1 MNEFELAFHVDKIA
15 QLKQLGKY
23 EELQTYV
30 SKQSDD
36 IKAQLNIWA
45 SQVLSKL
52 QQDGIKD
59 KLPLANQYG
68 IDGWQAFY
76 GHDYH
81 QALDLFKRAMNEPNW
96 QQTALDSSLGVAKV
110 YTRTGH
116 WQLAKAWCL
125 YYLTFARR
133 SLCHF
138 DVAKGYGALA
148 EIFLRANAHKEALGC
163 FQMAYHLM
171 PLQSGQKARQYN
183 FMASALLR
191 HGEFLRAEALLYSS
205 HQGIERALSAEPES
219 MEYQAGL
226 LHSQMRFS
234 FLAVLSG
241 REKLP
246 LVDLD
251 KITQTSALGLKAMP
265 SGMLWVAH
273 GVHHLNQN
281 EPKKASDEFY
291 QAMMIFDGR
300 LLFEHL
306 WASRLYQYC
315 QKMQGV
321 DYQVCDKAVKKAQAV
336 FDIEQINPPQIQI
349 VFDQTWQK
357 VALRHQGFVQ
367 LLQDDLDK
375 QTLIDVWQQFFI

>member
-1 MNEFELAFHVDKIA
+1 MNEFELAFHIDKIA
-15 QLKQLGKY
+15 RLKHLGKC
-23 EELQTYV
+23 EELRTYV
-30 SKQSDD
+30 SKQPND
-36 IKAQLNIWA
+36 IKAQLNVWV
-45 SQVLSKL
+45 SQVLSRL
-52 QQDGIKD
+52 QNDDIKD
-59 KLPLANQYG
+59 KLPLANQHS

-81 QALDLFKRAMNEPNW
+81 QALDLFNQAMNESNW
-96 QQTALDSSLGVAKV
+96 QQATPDSSLGVAKV

-125 YYLTFARR
+125 YYLTLARR

-138 DVAKGYGALA
+138 DMAKGYGALA
-148 EIFLRANAHKEALGC
+148 EIFLRANAPKEALGC

-205 HQGIERALSAEPES
+205 HQEIERALLVEPELV
-219 MEYQAGL
+219 EYQAGL

-241 REKLP
+241 GAVSP
-246 LVDLD
+246 FVDLD
-251 KITQTSALGLKAMP
+251 NINQASAVGLKTMP
-265 SGMLWVAH
+265 SGMLWVVH
-273 GVHHLNQN
+273 GIYSLSQN
-281 EPKKASDEFY
+281 DLKKASDEFY
-291 QAMMIFDGR
+291 QAMMIFEGR
-300 LLFEHL
+300 LLFEYL

-315 QKMQGV
+315 QKIQGT
-321 DYQVCDKAVKKAQAV
+321 DYQVCDTTVKKAQAV
-336 FDIEQINPPQIQI
+336 FGIEQINPPQTPI
-349 VFDQTWQK
+349 VFDQTWQN
-357 VALRHQGFVQ
+357 VELHNQGFVQ

-375 QTLIDVWQQFFI
+375 QALIDVWQQFFI